1 MTQTRTRRGNTWR
14 DSGTRQRGYHRE
26 EQALRL
32 AHADAC
38 HGKTNS
44 DRHVLP
50 KHHCRV
56 ALLLDNDVILRD
68 GWWNEAREYVK
79 EERVGLIW
87 GVEISELWEDKLA
100 YIRARGGDLIDY
112 SIQRFMIRGGL
123 HDTMLRREALN
134 GIILPPWLN
143 VCEDAWVKLFVECKG
158 FLWKIVKTGALAP
171 VSA

>member
-1 MTQTRTRRGNTWR
+1 MPTRATARQTAIDMFFQNTTAGW
-14 DSGTRQRGYHRE
+14 
-26 EQALRL
+26 LFF
-32 AHADAC
+32 
-38 HGKTNS
+38 
-44 DRHVLP
+44 
-50 KHHCRV
+50 
-56 ALLLDNDVILRD
+56 LDNDVILRD

-87 GVEISELWEDKLA
+87 GVEIFELWEDKLA